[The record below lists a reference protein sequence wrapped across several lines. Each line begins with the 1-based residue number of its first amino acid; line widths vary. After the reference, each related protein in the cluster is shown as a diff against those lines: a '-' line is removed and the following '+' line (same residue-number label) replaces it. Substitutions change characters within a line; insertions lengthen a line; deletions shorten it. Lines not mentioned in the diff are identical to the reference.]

1 MMMIVII
8 GWGLMA
14 SHDPSVSFL
23 ESRPVTER
31 PLHASASLPSITGHD
46 S

>member
-1 MMMIVII
+1 MSRRRAIHSSRDGTTTMMMIVII

-23 ESRPVTER
+23 ES
-31 PLHASASLPSITGHD
+31 
-46 S
+46 

>member
-1 MMMIVII
+1 MSRRRAIHSSRDGTMTTTMMIII

-23 ESRPVTER
+23 ES
-31 PLHASASLPSITGHD
+31 
-46 S
+46 